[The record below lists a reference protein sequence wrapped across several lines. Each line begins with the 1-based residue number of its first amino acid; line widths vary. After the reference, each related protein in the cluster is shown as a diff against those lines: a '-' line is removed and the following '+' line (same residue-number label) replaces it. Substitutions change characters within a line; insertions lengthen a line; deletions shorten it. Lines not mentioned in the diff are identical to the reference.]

1 MKSQAV
7 YVTSNLIGKKD
18 VWELITNIDH
28 WSEWDF
34 NIEYSECIKN
44 KTGQVSLFKV
54 KHRIFFMTGRGIV
67 EEFRPYE
74 RFTLRIG
81 LAGARLYRKYVMEDT
96 KEGLKVTIITSVS
109 GFLAWLWNFL
119 VVKRILRDT
128 PEDLTI
134 IVEQAKKN
142 RHEKYITF

>member
-1 MKSQAV
+1 MKSRAIS
-7 YVTSNLIGKKD
+7 VTNKLIDKKE
-18 VWELITNIDH
+18 VWELITDIDH

-34 NIEYSECIKN
+34 NIEHSECVEN
-44 KTGQVSLFKV
+44 KAGQETLFKV
-54 KHRIFFMTGRGIV
+54 KHHNFFITGRGII

-74 RFTLRIG
+74 RFTFRIG

-109 GFLAWLWNFL
+109 GFLGWLWNVL
-119 VVKRILRDT
+119 VVKRIVRDT

-134 IVEQAKKN
+134 IIEQIKN
-142 RHEKYITF
+142 GYEKQCAF

>member
-1 MKSQAV
+1 MKSRAISA
-7 YVTSNLIGKKD
+7 TSKLIDKKE
-18 VWELITNIDH
+18 VWEMITDIDH

-34 NIEYSECIKN
+34 NIEHSECIEN
-44 KTGQVSLFKV
+44 KAGQVGLFKV
-54 KHRIFFMTGRGIV
+54 KHRSFFITAKGVV

-74 RFTLRIG
+74 RFTFRIR

-109 GFLAWLWNFL
+109 GFLGWLWNVL
-119 VVKRILRDT
+119 VVKRIVSDT

-134 IVEQAKKN
+134 IIEQIKKQV
-142 RHEKYITF
+142 